1 MVWEQ
6 LSGLPVP
13 GFCLFL
19 LFFWH
24 HGAIWKQHLAN
35 DWRGVQILPGI
46 SGQFC
51 AKGGAVGPP
60 KVVVRLVRVHCLP
73 QCLRLSTSSFYYF

>member
-1 MVWEQ
+1 MVLEQ
-6 LSGLPVP
+6 LSGLLVP

-24 HGAIWKQHLAN
+24 HGAMRKQHSVN
-35 DWRGVQILPGI
+35 DWHDVQILPGI

-51 AKGGAVGPP
+51 AKGGVVGPP
-60 KVVVRLVRVHCLP
+60 KVVVRLMYVHCLP
-73 QCLRLSTSSFYYF
+73 PCLCLSTSSFYYC